1 MCLYYTMH
9 KRTKSQNKKT
19 SLADIFRIIKMIKNH
34 LLYEVKVINKA
45 IKIAIQIF

>member
-1 MCLYYTMH
+1 MIIRLS
-9 KRTKSQNKKT
+9 KPKQKT